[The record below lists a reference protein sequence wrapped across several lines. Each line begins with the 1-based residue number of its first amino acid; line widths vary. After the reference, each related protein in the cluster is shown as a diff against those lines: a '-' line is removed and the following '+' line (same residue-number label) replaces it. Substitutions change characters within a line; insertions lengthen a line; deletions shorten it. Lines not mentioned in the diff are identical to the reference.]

1 MKRTQSTTTL
11 AFWMK
16 HHCFN
21 NEEYINK
28 KIEEVQKELEAFKA
42 QAFKAIYKIDYK
54 E

>member
-16 HHCFN
+16 YHCFN

-28 KIEEVQKELEAFKA
+28 RIEEVQKELETFKA
-42 QAFKAIYKIDYK
+42 ELSRIMNDKEIKI
-54 E
+54 